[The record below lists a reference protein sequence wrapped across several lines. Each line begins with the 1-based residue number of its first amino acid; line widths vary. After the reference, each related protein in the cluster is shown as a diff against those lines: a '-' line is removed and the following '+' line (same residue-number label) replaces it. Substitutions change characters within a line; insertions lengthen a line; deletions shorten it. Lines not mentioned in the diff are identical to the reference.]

1 MVRGA
6 LQRTVPVPRCD
17 VGSQWRWH
25 RVGGIGMGAWLC
37 VMLQPHRMPHFPV
50 TFSPVFT
57 LSTIRAQFDDRQR
70 MKGLPTSEEME
81 QAEIIRKF
89 KEQYPEYA
97 GATTGPR
104 M

>member
-1 MVRGA
+1 MWGVSGDG
-6 LQRTVPVPRCD
+6 TVL
-17 VGSQWRWH
+17 
-25 RVGGIGMGAWLC
+25 VGGIGVGARLS
-37 VMLQPHRMPHFPV
+37 VMLQPHWMPPVPV
-50 TFSPVFT
+50 TFSPVLT
-57 LSTIRAQFDDRQR
+57 LCTICAQFDDRQR